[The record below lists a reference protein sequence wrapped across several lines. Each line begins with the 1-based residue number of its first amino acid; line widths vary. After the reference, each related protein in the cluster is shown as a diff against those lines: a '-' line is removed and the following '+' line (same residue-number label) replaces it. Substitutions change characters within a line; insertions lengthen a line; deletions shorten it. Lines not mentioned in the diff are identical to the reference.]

1 MGGCTRGLLIKR
13 MKCQRNSSISIVA
26 IVVTYFPDLVVLK
39 KQLDILR
46 HQVAEVMIIDNGSA
60 YESSVWN
67 TIKSIEHVDV
77 CFFFNN
83 KGIASAQNY
92 GINKAKE
99 TGVEFILLMDQDSLP
114 AVDMVERLLLTFY
127 EKENVAAVCP
137 WFVDDRHNN
146 TSPFASVRGLR
157 LHRHNCLSGSREVSI
172 DYLVSS
178 GSLIPMSVFTD
189 VGLMREEFFIDYV
202 DTEWGLRAKTAG
214 LDLYGVFSA
223 QMQHHLGVQPLLFLG
238 KKIPVHAPIRLY
250 YQFRNAMLLYQEDWV
265 PLNWKFVDGCRLSLK
280 FIFFS
285 ICSQHRLKYFKMM
298 VKGIYHGLKGRA
310 GEYIEKC

>member
-1 MGGCTRGLLIKR
+1 

-46 HQVAEVMIIDNGSA
+46 HQVAGVMIIDNGSA

-189 VGLMREEFFIDYV
+189 VGLMREEFFIDYI
-202 DTEWGLRAKTAG
+202 DTEWGLRAKMVG
-214 LDLYGVFSA
+214 LDIYGVFSA
-223 QMQHHLGVQPLLFLG
+223 KMQHHLGEQPLFLFG
-238 KKIPVHAPIRLY
+238 RKIPIHAPTRFY
-250 YQFRNAMLLYQEDWV
+250 YQFRNAILLYQEDWV
-265 PLNWKFVDGCRLSLK
+265 PLNWKFVDACRLSLK

-285 ICSQHRLKYFKMM
+285 ICVQHRLKYFQMM
-298 VKGIYHGLKGRA
+298 VKGIYHGFKGQA
-310 GEYIEKC
+310 GEYTEKC